1 MTTTKL
7 VQKLKNKQYR
17 DAFVASQIDV
27 GVPFQIRAL
36 RERRKMRQEELAALS
51 GMKQPRISAI
61 ERPGHGDINLKT
73 LRRIASA
80 FDIALIVRFAPFS
93 ELVSLTESFSPDTF
107 NVPSFS
113 QDIFQAIT
121 SSSQVIGRQ
130 GGPIVAQYS
139 QMQPGRQARSAEDF
153 AGISDQTTVAIGMV
167 GLGSVGSELLSAF
180 QGLRRQT
187 GHNQALGSELKIL

>member
-1 MTTTKL
+1 MTNTKL
-7 VQKLKNKQYR
+7 VQKLKSKPYR

-27 GVPFQIRAL
+27 AIPYQIRAL
-36 RERRKMRQEELAALS
+36 RERRNMPQEELAALS

-61 ERPGHGDINLKT
+61 ERPGHGDVNVKT

-113 QDIFQAIT
+113 QDTFQAIT
-121 SSSQVIGRQ
+121 SSSQVIERQ
-130 GGPIVAQYS
+130 GGWVTTPYS
-139 QMQPGRQARSAEDF
+139 QQLPGRPARSAAD
-153 AGISDQTTVAIGMV
+153 AAAIVNQMSVGIV
-167 GLGSVGSELLSAF
+167 GLGSVGPELRSALH
-180 QGLRRQT
+180 GLPGQQH
-187 GHNQALGSELKIL
+187 HNQALELGLEIS